1 MSWRSLRAWL
11 VPGGVIGV
19 FSLVLNSG
27 SLLKYPWSIH
37 DDIPGSL
44 AGVEQAVRADRWADA
59 NQSLT
64 VAAVAFGHIRPRIQ
78 LSTERAELERFQEE
92 LAMLHGSLVVQ
103 DRSAAVQ
110 HLEMLKVLFWE
121 LGK

>member
-1 MSWRSLRAWL
+1 MSWRSLRSWL
-11 VPGGVIGV
+11 LPVGVMGV

-27 SLLKYPWSIH
+27 SLLKYPWSVH

-44 AGVEQAVRADRWADA
+44 ARVEQAVRADRWADA
-59 NQSLT
+59 DQLLK
-64 VAAVAFGHIRPRIQ
+64 VAAVAFGHVHPRIL

-92 LAMLHGSLVVQ
+92 LAILHGSLVVQ